1 MRMLFPGITHARPG
15 GAETL
20 VVDLVRHAH
29 AVLGIPAVLMGSR
42 DAFVVR
48 RLNELAVPHTLV
60 TEDGLHGFRADRDD
74 LYLHFGRTP
83 WLPRVAHLPG
93 RALVWG
99 ILDTLVT
106 AWNHFGERRLF
117 GRSPLADAL
126 NRGLIRRLL
135 QRQALLAMDG
145 ATADAIDGF
154 VGGDVRTPILALPFD
169 GSDRRAPRAAT
180 SRPVTVLSYIGRS
193 DNAWKIRPV
202 RRLLRDLAQI
212 DGRFELDVYTD
223 DAGPYAAMIKAVRG
237 ANTDVHYHLSL
248 YGAALRDRLSDRSD
262 LHLSMGLSALEGAL
276 AGVPTA
282 LIDPGHADL
291 PDHYRY
297 RWLHDTERCTL
308 ARFVDDAPVFP
319 GHTLMALLQAATSDR
334 RVALATQGAEHVAT
348 HHHPDS
354 IVRRLI
360 ATPSTWTNRDLCRWT
375 PAAWPRIA
383 MLAPTRL
390 DRYRPFTL

>member
-1 MRMLFPGITHARPG
+1 MRILFPGITHPRPG

-20 VVDLVRHAH
+20 VIDIVRHAH

-42 DAFVVR
+42 DAFVAR

-60 TEDGLHGFRADRDD
+60 TADELHGFRSARDD
-74 LYLHFGRTP
+74 LFVHFGRTP

-135 QRQALLAMDG
+135 RQHALLAMDG

-154 VGGDVRTPILALPFD
+154 VGGDARTPIVALPFD
-169 GSDRRAPRAAT
+169 GSDRRTPRAAS

-193 DNAWKIRPV
+193 DNAWKIWPV
-202 RRLLRDLAQI
+202 RRLLRDLAQL

-223 DAGPYAAMIKAVRG
+223 NAGPFAAMIDSVRG
-237 ANTDVHYHLSL
+237 ANTDVNYNLGL

-262 LHLSMGLSALEGAL
+262 LHLSMGLAALEGAL
-276 AGVPTA
+276 AGIPTA

-308 ARFVDDAPVFP
+308 ARFVDDRPVFP

-375 PAAWPRIA
+375 PAAW
-383 MLAPTRL
+383 LAAP
-390 DRYRPFTL
+390 P